1 MKTYFIIIFLV
12 IINLVHG
19 IEVEFVST
27 KANKINVRS
36 GPAITYPAIYQ
47 IIRKYE
53 PLKVIRKYDDWVLIE
68 DVDRDTGWISN
79 SLLSNQN
86 FVIILGGEMQNLYSK
101 QKTSSRVVAKI
112 EPKVRCKL
120 IKCITQFCNI
130 SCEKSKGWI
139 DKAVLWGV

>member
-12 IINLVHG
+12 IINLAHG

-27 KANKINVRS
+27 KSNKINVRS
-36 GPAITYPAIYQ
+36 GPAITYTAIYQ
-47 IIRKYE
+47 IVRKYE
-53 PLKVIRKYDDWVLIE
+53 PLKVIIKYDDWVLVE
-68 DVDRDTGWISN
+68 DVDKDTGWISN

-86 FVIILGGEMQNLYSK
+86 FVIILGEEIQSLYSK
-101 QKTSSRVVAKI
+101 RKTSSRVVAKV

-120 IKCITQFCNI
+120 IKCLAKFCNI

-139 DKAVLWGV
+139 DKTVLWGV